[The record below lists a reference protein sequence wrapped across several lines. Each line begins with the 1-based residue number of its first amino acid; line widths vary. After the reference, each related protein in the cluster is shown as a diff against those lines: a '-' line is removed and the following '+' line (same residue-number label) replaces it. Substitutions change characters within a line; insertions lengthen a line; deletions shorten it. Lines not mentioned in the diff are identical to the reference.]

1 MFCSQCGT
9 ALEANTS
16 FCTQCGSPV
25 EGTPQPQQTAGVL
38 GVLPQVVEVKGFLGQ
53 GTRFMNLIVT
63 NRSLILAHQ
72 LDAMED
78 AMDSLSEPL
87 DQALVASGDLW
98 RQLADAYSF
107 PARPWDCYQSM
118 DVQAILREHPENVEI
133 PIAELQSVRLELSE
147 DPESHSDTL
156 YLETG
161 SQTLDLD
168 LPWGNGHLAREL
180 LSRVVPVQG
189 E

>member
-1 MFCSQCGT
+1 MFCSRCGT
-9 ALEANTS
+9 ALEASSS

-25 EGTPQPQQTAGVL
+25 EGKPHPQQTGVF

-53 GTRFMNLIVT
+53 ATRFMNLVVT

-78 AMDSLSEPL
+78 AMDCLTEPL
-87 DQALVASGDLW
+87 DQALAASGEQW
-98 RQLADAYSF
+98 RQLADSYSF
-107 PARPWDCYQSM
+107 SARPWDCYQNM
-118 DVQAILREHPENVEI
+118 DVEAILREHPENVEI
-133 PIAELQSVRLELSE
+133 PVAELRSVRLELSE

-161 SQTLDLD
+161 AQTLDLD

-180 LSRVVPVQG
+180 LSRVVPVQM